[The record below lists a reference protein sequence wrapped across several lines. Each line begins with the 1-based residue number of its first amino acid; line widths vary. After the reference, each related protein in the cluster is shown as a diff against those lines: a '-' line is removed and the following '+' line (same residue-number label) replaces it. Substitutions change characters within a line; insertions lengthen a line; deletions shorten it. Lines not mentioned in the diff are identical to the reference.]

1 MLETTPAAQSSLLT
15 RTIQREIEQESP
27 VRAVLIF
34 GPRRIGKTT
43 LLRQIIGQ
51 NGCRWFNGDIEGS
64 AADLRFQSQGDVFN
78 VLSQAP
84 NIVIDEAH
92 KIADIGTIVKVL
104 VDANETLQNP
114 CRIYL
119 TSSSSFYL
127 STLKESALGR
137 VVSRK
142 MWPFSLYEL
151 AQRISW
157 GTVNTYLERFLV
169 YGLMPMACLE
179 PEKARSYLEDYCEGY
194 LLRDFYEQESVKH
207 PQIVRK
213 ILIRL
218 AHYVGSEISYDRLA
232 QEVGISRNTVEDYVE
247 RMQACSIIQ
256 ICHSF
261 SRNLANEMKKGK
273 KIYFF
278 DNGVRNALIGNFQSL
293 AGRNDAGALWENF
306 FFMERRKLIDT
317 LRTGTQTYFWR
328 TTGSNPREIDFLE
341 VLDGKI
347 EAFEC
352 KLSPQTKSTRH
363 AQYFLKNY
371 PDSTVSVVHPQDCMK
386 LFQDVYRSKS
396 AVDSVSELGALLR
409 G

>member
-15 RTIQREIEQESP
+15 RTIQCEIEQESP

-84 NIVIDEAH
+84 NIVIDKAH

-151 AQRISW
+151 AQRIS
-157 GTVNTYLERFLV
+157 
-169 YGLMPMACLE
+169 
-179 PEKARSYLEDYCEGY
+179 
-194 LLRDFYEQESVKH
+194 
-207 PQIVRK
+207 
-213 ILIRL
+213 
-218 AHYVGSEISYDRLA
+218 
-232 QEVGISRNTVEDYVE
+232 
-247 RMQACSIIQ
+247 
-256 ICHSF
+256 
-261 SRNLANEMKKGK
+261 
-273 KIYFF
+273 
-278 DNGVRNALIGNFQSL
+278 
-293 AGRNDAGALWENF
+293 
-306 FFMERRKLIDT
+306 
-317 LRTGTQTYFWR
+317 
-328 TTGSNPREIDFLE
+328 
-341 VLDGKI
+341 
-347 EAFEC
+347 
-352 KLSPQTKSTRH
+352 
-363 AQYFLKNY
+363 
-371 PDSTVSVVHPQDCMK
+371 
-386 LFQDVYRSKS
+386 
-396 AVDSVSELGALLR
+396 
-409 G
+409 

>member
-169 YGLMPMACLE
+169 YGLMPMVCLE
-179 PEKARSYLEDYCEGY
+179 PEKRVHIWKTIAKAICFEISTNKSLSSILKLCERFWY
-194 LLRDFYEQESVKH
+194 VWPTTSVRKSPMTDWLKKSESVATLLKTM
-207 PQIVRK
+207 
-213 ILIRL
+213 L
-218 AHYVGSEISYDRLA
+218 
-232 QEVGISRNTVEDYVE
+232 N
-247 RMQACSIIQ
+247 AC
-256 ICHSF
+256 
-261 SRNLANEMKKGK
+261 K
-273 KIYFF
+273 
-278 DNGVRNALIGNFQSL
+278 
-293 AGRNDAGALWENF
+293 
-306 FFMERRKLIDT
+306 
-317 LRTGTQTYFWR
+317 
-328 TTGSNPREIDFLE
+328 
-341 VLDGKI
+341 
-347 EAFEC
+347 
-352 KLSPQTKSTRH
+352 H
-363 AQYFLKNY
+363 AQSSRFVSPFLA
-371 PDSTVSVVHPQDCMK
+371 TLQT
-386 LFQDVYRSKS
+386 R
-396 AVDSVSELGALLR
+396 
-409 G
+409 

>member
-15 RTIQREIEQESP
+15 RTIQCEIEQESP

-84 NIVIDEAH
+84 NIVIDKAH

-213 ILIRL
+213 ILVRL

-247 RMQACSIIQ
+247 RMQARSIIQ
-256 ICHSF
+256 ICQSF

-293 AGRNDAGALWENF
+293 AGRSDAGALWENF

-317 LRTGTQTYFWR
+317 LRTCLLYT
-328 TTGSNPREIDFLE
+328 SDAA
-341 VLDGKI
+341 D
-347 EAFEC
+347 
-352 KLSPQTKSTRH
+352 
-363 AQYFLKNY
+363 
-371 PDSTVSVVHPQDCMK
+371 
-386 LFQDVYRSKS
+386 
-396 AVDSVSELGALLR
+396 EL
-409 G
+409 

>member
-169 YGLMPMACLE
+169 YGLMPMVCLE

-213 ILIRL
+213 ILVRL

-247 RMQACSIIQ
+247 RMQARSIIQ
-256 ICHSF
+256 ICQSF

-273 KIYFF
+273 RSISLTTVYAMLSSVTSKSWPAAATPARCGRTSFSWNAASSSIRFAPEHKPIS
-278 DNGVRNALIGNFQSL
+278 GARPVRIP
-293 AGRNDAGALWENF
+293 E
-306 FFMERRKLIDT
+306 
-317 LRTGTQTYFWR
+317 
-328 TTGSNPREIDFLE
+328 
-341 VLDGKI
+341 
-347 EAFEC
+347 
-352 KLSPQTKSTRH
+352 KSTSLR
-363 AQYFLKNY
+363 FWTEK
-371 PDSTVSVVHPQDCMK
+371 
-386 LFQDVYRSKS
+386 SKPS
-396 AVDSVSELGALLR
+396 NANSPRRPSQHGMLNIF
-409 G
+409 

>member
-1 MLETTPAAQSSLLT
+1 
-15 RTIQREIEQESP
+15 
-27 VRAVLIF
+27 
-34 GPRRIGKTT
+34 
-43 LLRQIIGQ
+43 
-51 NGCRWFNGDIEGS
+51 
-64 AADLRFQSQGDVFN
+64 
-78 VLSQAP
+78 
-84 NIVIDEAH
+84 
-92 KIADIGTIVKVL
+92 
-104 VDANETLQNP
+104 
-114 CRIYL
+114 
-119 TSSSSFYL
+119 
-127 STLKESALGR
+127 
-137 VVSRK
+137 
-142 MWPFSLYEL
+142 
-151 AQRISW
+151 
-157 GTVNTYLERFLV
+157 
-169 YGLMPMACLE
+169 
-179 PEKARSYLEDYCEGY
+179 
-194 LLRDFYEQESVKH
+194 
-207 PQIVRK
+207 
-213 ILIRL
+213 
-218 AHYVGSEISYDRLA
+218 
-232 QEVGISRNTVEDYVE
+232 
-247 RMQACSIIQ
+247 MQACSIIQ
-256 ICHSF
+256 ICQSF

-371 PDSTVSVVHPQDCMK
+371 PDSTVSVVHPQDCMQ
-386 LFQDVYRSKS
+386 LFQDAYRSKS